1 MSVDPIIAPSLFD
14 ALSDY
19 AKAIV
24 SEHDPS
30 ADSPLTFC
38 ENFFPQFFERRLQHE
53 IKGYGKEQ
61 RRAAVQLR
69 LDVEGKEKP
78 EVMLLIT
85 SFENYCDVRY
95 DVFSETYGGES
106 GEAFSAFLEYLESLL
121 QRISAW
127 ATVEQLP
134 EIRQRSDSSLTELKA
149 ALQAIS
155 K

>member
-1 MSVDPIIAPSLFD
+1 MR
-14 ALSDY
+14 
-19 AKAIV
+19 
-24 SEHDPS
+24 ENDPS

-38 ENFFPQFFERRLQHE
+38 ENFFPQFFEKRLQHE

-61 RRAAVQLR
+61 RQAAIKLR
-69 LDVEGKEKP
+69 LDAEERKEKP
-78 EVMLLIT
+78 EVVLLIT
-85 SFENYCDVRY
+85 SFDRYCEVRY

-127 ATVEQLP
+127 AAAEQLE